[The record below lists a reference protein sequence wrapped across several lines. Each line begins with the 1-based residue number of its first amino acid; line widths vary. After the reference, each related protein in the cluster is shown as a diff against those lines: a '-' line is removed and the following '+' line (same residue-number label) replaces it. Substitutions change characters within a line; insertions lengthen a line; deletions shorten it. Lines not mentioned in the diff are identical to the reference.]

1 MLNILLA
8 IHLIIT
14 LVLIVCVL
22 IQRSEGGGL
31 GIGGGNNAN
40 PAGLGKLTGIQR
52 LTWALGATFFCTSII
67 LTIMAANA
75 SGNSSILD
83 QLDGVSATEVIEEE
97 ADAPATDAP
106 TVPADPNAQ

>member
-14 LVLIVCVL
+14 LLLIVTVL
-22 IQRSEGGGL
+22 VQRSEGGGL

-40 PAGLGKLTGIQR
+40 PSGLGKLTGMQR
-52 LTWALGATFFCTSII
+52 LTWVLGAAFFTTSLI
-67 LTIMAANA
+67 LTILAANA

-83 QLDGVSATEVIEEE
+83 QLDGVSASEVIQEQDAASE
-97 ADAPATDAP
+97 DAPV
-106 TVPADPNAQ
+106 VPADPNAQ